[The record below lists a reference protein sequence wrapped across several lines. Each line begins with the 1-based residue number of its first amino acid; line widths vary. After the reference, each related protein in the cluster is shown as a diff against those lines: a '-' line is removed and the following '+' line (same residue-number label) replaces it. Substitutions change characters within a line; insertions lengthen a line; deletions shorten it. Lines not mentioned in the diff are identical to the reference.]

1 MGYRGKVKEQEA
13 ARALRAEGHTLADIA
28 QKLGV
33 SKSSVSLW
41 VRGVPFTPSPR
52 RYGPQRRR
60 QPLRERRLREV
71 EQLNRQGKTRI
82 GKLSDE
88 AFFIAGLALYAGEGA
103 KGDGLVKFSNSD
115 PEMVRFFC
123 AWFRRFFAVDESRL
137 RCSVY
142 LHQGLDLGSTEAFW
156 SELTRIPKAQ
166 FGKAYRAVPDPS
178 ISAEQART
186 RLLLRQLLLFAHAPR
201 NNGLGSRPAIF
212 VMLFRGSSIRQ
223 SNALLTRW
231 LRVRVPPPELKPRQ
245 GRERSCPWTRSPRG
259 RNRPRWRRP
268 AVGARPPT

>member
-41 VRGVPFTPSPR
+41 VRGVPFRPSPR
-52 RYGPQRRR
+52 RYEPQRRR
-60 QPLRERRLREV
+60 QPLRERRLREI

-142 LHQGLDLGSTEAFW
+142 LHQGVDLGSTEAFW
-156 SELTRIPKAQ
+156 SELTLIPKAQ

-178 ISAEQART
+178 IRRNKHEHGCFYVNYSCART
-186 RLLLRQLLLFAHAPR
+186 HREIM
-201 NNGLGSRPAIF
+201 GLVR
-212 VMLFRGSSIRQ
+212 
-223 SNALLTRW
+223 ALLSSSCYSGVAQLGRATR
-231 LRVRVPPPELKPRQ
+231 
-245 GRERSCPWTRSPRG
+245 C
-259 RNRPRWRRP
+259 
-268 AVGARPPT
+268 